1 MTARKFSLYALG
13 GLALVGCN
21 DAPPAPPASELTTV
35 AKVQPALPTAATPT
49 SEVKPASQP
58 VPAPI
63 EPAVKI
69 PDDLGGKAVQKSLMP
84 TVAMP
89 ADLAG
94 PKVPR
99 PRTTPLD
106 RGELPTPPLVI
117 ALRSTPNPKA
127 KPTKPSPPPERAPA
141 DLGQA
146 AAENLTGVKF
156 VEKPLVRAEGPVNAG
171 AADVPALARQLAERA
186 PVDDPTAEISAA
198 KLIATVFPFPVG
210 TLPFLKQ
217 SIPDPFEFAEQLKGK
232 LPREL
237 EFGTVPSVVVPEK
250 K

>member
-1 MTARKFSLYALG
+1 MRILPLFAFG
-13 GLALVGCN
+13 GFAIFGCN
-21 DAPPAPPASELTTV
+21 DAPQATPVSEPTMV
-35 AKVQPALPTAATPT
+35 AHVEPALPTPAKPT
-49 SEVKPASQP
+49 TETKPAPQP
-58 VPAPI
+58 APAPI
-63 EPAVKI
+63 EPSVKL

-84 TVAMP
+84 SVAMP
-89 ADLAG
+89 TDLPG

-117 ALRSTPNPKA
+117 ALRSTPNPKV
-127 KPTKPSPPPERAPA
+127 KPTKPSSPPERAPA

-171 AADVPALARQLAERA
+171 AADVPALARQLVERA

-198 KLIATVFPFPVG
+198 KLIATIFPFPVG

-232 LPREL
+232 LPRET
-237 EFGTVPSVVVPEK
+237 EFGTTPAVVPPEK

>member
-1 MTARKFSLYALG
+1 MTMRKLFLLSFLG
-13 GLALVGCN
+13 FALVGCN
-21 DAPPAPPASELTTV
+21 DTPPAAPVTEATTV
-35 AKVQPALPTAATPT
+35 AQIELPTPG
-49 SEVKPASQP
+49 KP
-58 VPAPI
+58 VPPITSDLQPSPRPAPV
-63 EPAVKI
+63 EPAVKL

-84 TVAMP
+84 SVAMP

-94 PKVPR
+94 PKAPR
-99 PRTTPLD
+99 PRLTALD
-106 RGELPTPPLVI
+106 RGELTTAPLPI
-117 ALRSTPNPKA
+117 ALPATPNPKA
-127 KPTKPSPPPERAPA
+127 KPAKPSVPPERAPA

-156 VEKPLVRAEGPVNAG
+156 AEKPLVRAEGPMNAG
-171 AADVPALARQLAERA
+171 AADVPALARQVVERT

-198 KLIATVFPFPVG
+198 KLIATIFPFPVG

-232 LPREL
+232 LPREV
-237 EFGTVPSVVVPEK
+237 EFGTVPSAVVPEK